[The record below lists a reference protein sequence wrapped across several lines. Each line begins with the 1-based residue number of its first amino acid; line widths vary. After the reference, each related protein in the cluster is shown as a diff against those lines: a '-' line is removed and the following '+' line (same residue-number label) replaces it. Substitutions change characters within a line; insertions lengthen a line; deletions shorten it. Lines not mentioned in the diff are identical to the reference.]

1 LARIVSIIQDNL
13 SDIQTL
19 PGQMSP
25 ICPLNVGSRTFVI
38 YNIGEDVREWETE
51 MPGALSILITT
62 VMIPL
67 SAHVA

>member
-1 LARIVSIIQDNL
+1 LD
-13 SDIQTL
+13 
-19 PGQMSP
+19 
-25 ICPLNVGSRTFVI
+25 SRTFAI